1 MRPIVKTALRLRYL
15 GGRMSKGTDDLVESW
30 ARLARAILKA
40 GAREMPR
47 MRKAAG
53 RIVRDDVPHIE
64 RTVERAVRDLRNK
77 SRR

>member
-1 MRPIVKTALRLRYL
+1 
-15 GGRMSKGTDDLVESW
+15 MSKGTDDLVESW

-40 GAREMPR
+40 GVREMPR

-77 SRR
+77 GRR

>member
-1 MRPIVKTALRLRYL
+1 VRPIVKTALRLRYL
-15 GGRMSKGTDDLVESW
+15 VGRMSKGTDDLVESW

-40 GAREMPR
+40 GVREMPR

-77 SRR
+77 GRR